1 MEEDG
6 YIFPAS
12 ENIEKKSDKKT
23 WFWTECLEDAKKSGC
38 KIGTTEFWLVY
49 KIRVYETHGD
59 YKFCVAGTSRLSE
72 DIGVTPKQVEA
83 ALMNACQTKKL
94 FHIWSDKKV
103 YRNKT
108 KIYVTRQW
116 LEEKG
121 LNPQFLT
128 IMARGKRNSHY
139 VTGTVLEN
147 GEVVDV
153 KAKCLDVETKCEN
166 VETKC
171 RNLETKCQ
179 NVVSKCENVETK
191 CENVVSPRMNKL
203 NNEYKRISKRRIS
216 KKEQLEKNY
225 EIVCSEF
232 EDEELRQ
239 SWWDFLEM
247 RLEQHN
253 KTYTEKG
260 IKLKIKEFKNSI
272 GEDIELGKAALDQA
286 VAENWVGW
294 HINDSTKL
302 LKNGYQA
309 DLENTRKDVL
319 YKPKDGDDI
328 TYKKM
333 FEKWK
338 QYLGTSLKETDQEV
352 AACKE
357 LLDDLGEEWVEKLI
371 VALRMRGETNYVMRE
386 IKAIQDFVGL
396 ANNRSM
402 MMSFYNEH
410 RREWELK
417 IREAQTGKKPWE
429 L

>member
-1 MEEDG
+1 MAQAQICRIEKSSNYTTMGNFHLRDKKLSLKAKGLLSVVLSLPPDWDYSVAGLVAIVMEKETVVRSCLKELKEAG
-6 YIFPAS
+6 YLVVKKERPTKENGGHFNYVYIFYEKS
-12 ENIEKKSDKKT
+12 QLLDHEIGNSICEN
-23 WFWTECLEDAKKSGC
+23 
-38 KIGTTEFWLVY
+38 
-49 KIRVYETHGD
+49 
-59 YKFCVAGTSRLSE
+59 
-72 DIGVTPKQVEA
+72 
-83 ALMNACQTKKL
+83 
-94 FHIWSDKKV
+94 
-103 YRNKT
+103 
-108 KIYVTRQW
+108 
-116 LEEKG
+116 
-121 LNPQFLT
+121 
-128 IMARGKRNSHY
+128 
-139 VTGTVLEN
+139 
-147 GEVVDV
+147 
-153 KAKCLDVETKCEN
+153 LDVENLDIESLDVEVLDVEN
-166 VETKC
+166 QGQINT
-171 RNLETKCQ
+171 NII
-179 NVVSKCENVETK
+179 SKDKLSKEELKTD
-191 CENVVSPRMNKL
+191 KL
-203 NNEYKRISKRRIS
+203 NKKKKIN
-216 KKEQLEKNY
+216 KKEQLEKSY

-294 HINDSTKL
+294 HINDSTRL

-319 YKPKDGDDI
+319 YKPKENDDI
-328 TYKKM
+328 TYKRM

-352 AACKE
+352 AACRE

-410 RREWELK
+410 RKEWELK

>member
-1 MEEDG
+1 M
-6 YIFPAS
+6 YNKIS
-12 ENIEKKSDKKT
+12 ENKT
-23 WFWTECLEDAKKSGC
+23 QKTNFTQVPNEILNSQD
-38 KIGTTEFWLVY
+38 
-49 KIRVYETHGD
+49 
-59 YKFCVAGTSRLSE
+59 LSW
-72 DIGVTPKQVEA
+72 KA
-83 ALMNACQTKKL
+83 
-94 FHIWSDKKV
+94 
-103 YRNKT
+103 
-108 KIYVTRQW
+108 
-116 LEEKG
+116 KG
-121 LNPQFLT
+121 LWAYMAGKPEGWQFTLKG
-128 IMARGKRNSHY
+128 MASQCKDSYTATDNALKELLKAKLIER
-139 VTGTVLEN
+139 
-147 GEVVDV
+147 EVVMTKDG
-153 KAKCLDVETKCEN
+153 KKCFYSIYEKPNVGKPNMENPSMENPNMESQSLESQVWETN
-166 VETKC
+166 VYSNT
-171 RNLETKCQ
+171 NI
-179 NVVSKCENVETK
+179 S
-191 CENVVSPRMNKL
+191 NKEKVIL
-203 NNEYKRISKRRIS
+203 NKKKKINKR
-216 KKEQLEKNY
+216 EQLDKNF

-294 HINDSTKL
+294 HINDSTRL

-319 YKPKDGDDI
+319 YKPKESEDI
-328 TYKKM
+328 TYKRM

-352 AACKE
+352 AACRE

-410 RREWELK
+410 RKEWELK